1 MPLDLTTYI
10 TKKNYWKGIRDYI
23 TEYSNHYSDLDQYVH
38 TNMQDASDDDIRRF
52 INARFRTLVPK
63 DSIENAEWDSF
74 RHCTQDL
81 MKGTRNNILRLNQYR
96 LIFALRF
103 ESADEAVRE
112 ANNFLLNYLLE
123 PDLSARNLLDFIM
136 IAALQLDLDW
146 LQALQYYNTYQD
158 FLQPPATEDPLE
170 KGTTKRLR
178 NEPLKFNTGD
188 DIAKFLGK
196 PDAEPP
202 SENLMQFA
210 VTNNTRYQTLFN
222 RFDIQKEDETITIY
236 GDKKLTNEY
245 LHSMIIC
252 LRNWD
257 DSPKNNA
264 ENPLTEKDIKRLSK
278 VFPDVF
284 MTLDNFNS
292 LKKRNRNVEIT
303 HGIMLLKLL
312 EELNPYLDDADN
324 EEEPVKFDILQDP
337 VDFTDINE
345 IKSVATMF
353 FEGVGLPKLSVN
365 DSFDRLVIDTHN
377 ELSKEYPD
385 DDSVSFKSKFF
396 RRLRY
401 YCKEIA
407 NM

>member
-23 TEYSNHYSDLDQYVH
+23 TEYSNQYSDLNQHIH
-38 TNMQDASDDDIRRF
+38 TNIQDASDDDIRRF

-324 EEEPVKFDILQDP
+324 EKEPVKFDILQDP

-377 ELSKEYPD
+377 
-385 DDSVSFKSKFF
+385 
-396 RRLRY
+396 
-401 YCKEIA
+401 
-407 NM
+407 